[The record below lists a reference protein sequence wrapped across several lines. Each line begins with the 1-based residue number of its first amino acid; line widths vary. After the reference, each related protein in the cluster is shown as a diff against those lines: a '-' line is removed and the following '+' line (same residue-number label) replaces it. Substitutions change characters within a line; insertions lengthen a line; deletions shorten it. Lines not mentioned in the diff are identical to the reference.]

1 MARSQTRSQTSVS
14 PARAEGRASS
24 RLKVD
29 DWIDAGLEL
38 IAEEGL
44 RSVKIDRLCSRLGV
58 TKGSF
63 YWHFSDLQGY
73 FDALAEAWAEEQ
85 RSSHASLEALRDLEP
100 EERLAS
106 MMRHLTGPRHWI
118 LERAMREWARW
129 DADVAGQVRASDRSI
144 YREVR
149 RAFLDAGLAP
159 KEAGLRARA
168 AFVLGV
174 GFIHVAERAPTE
186 AETREN
192 EHILELLMRA

>member
-1 MARSQTRSQTSVS
+1 MARPPSTLS
-14 PARAEGRASS
+14 PARVAERPSS
-24 RLKVD
+24 RLTVE
-29 DWIDAGLEL
+29 DWIDAGLTL

-44 RSVKIDRLCSRLGV
+44 RSVKVERLCKRVGV

-63 YWHFSDLQGY
+63 YWHFSDIQGY
-73 FDALAEAWAEEQ
+73 LDALAEAWAQEQ
-85 RSSHASLEALRDLEP
+85 RSSQSSLEALRDLEP

-106 MMRHLTGPRHWI
+106 MMRHLTGPRQWI

-129 DADVAGQVRASDRSI
+129 DADVAAQVRASDRSI

-159 KEAGLRARA
+159 REAGLRARA

-174 GFIHVAERAPTE
+174 GFVHVAERAPTA
-186 AETREN
+186 AETREH

>member
-1 MARSQTRSQTSVS
+1 MARPETSISSTRAN
-14 PARAEGRASS
+14 ARAGS
-24 RLKVD
+24 RLTVE

-44 RSVKIDRLCSRLGV
+44 RSVKIDPLCSRLGV

-63 YWHFSDLQGY
+63 YWHFSDIQGY
-73 FDALAEAWAEEQ
+73 LDALAEAWAQEQ

-100 EERLAS
+100 EERLTS
-106 MMRHLTGPRHWI
+106 MMRHLTGPRQWI
-118 LERAMREWARW
+118 LERAIREWARW
-129 DADVAGQVRASDRSI
+129 DEDVADQVRASDRSI

-149 RAFLDAGLAP
+149 RAFLDAGLP
-159 KEAGLRARA
+159 RKEAGLRARA

-192 EHILELLMRA
+192 EHILELLIRA

>member
-1 MARSQTRSQTSVS
+1 MAKTPTADP
-14 PARAEGRASS
+14 PARAPARAAP
-24 RLKVD
+24 RLTVE

-38 IAEEGL
+38 IAQEGL
-44 RSVKIDRLCSRLGV
+44 RSVKIDLLCSRLGV

-85 RSSHASLEALRDLEP
+85 RRSQASLEALRELEP
-100 EERLAS
+100 EQRLVS
-106 MMRHLTGPRHWI
+106 MMRHLTSPRQWI
-118 LERAMREWARW
+118 LERAIREWARW
-129 DADVAGQVRASDRSI
+129 DAEVANRVRASDRSI

-149 RAFLDAGLAP
+149 RAFRDAGLAP
-159 KEAGLRARA
+159 REAGLRARA

-186 AETREN
+186 SEAREH
-192 EHILELLMRA
+192 EHILELLLDA